1 LARRPRRRKRDL
13 GKLVDALPGQ
23 LRQKALTH
31 SSWTGERADSYG
43 RLAFLGD
50 SVLGLAIASELFDRF
65 GREDIGRLTKIQN
78 QAVSGRACAEVA
90 NALGLE
96 ERLREVAEEG
106 VPESGIEVDVLLA
119 SERALSSIVEALIG
133 ACYIEHGYERTAAAV
148 VKAFGPQIQ
157 FAAETSIDFKSE
169 LQELLVQRGAR
180 VSYEVTEAAGPAH
193 DRRFEVAARIDEE
206 VAGTGSGRSKKAAEQ
221 AAAEQALEKVRRS

>member
-1 LARRPRRRKRDL
+1 LARRPRRRKREL
-13 GKLVDALPGQ
+13 GQ
-23 LRQKALTH
+23 LIDSLPDDLALKALTH
-31 SSWTGERADSYG
+31 SSWIDERADSYG

-65 GREDIGRLTKIQN
+65 GKEDIGRLTKIQN

-90 NALGLE
+90 DALGLE
-96 ERLREVAEEG
+96 ERLREVGADA
-106 VPESGIEVDVLLA
+106 PESGIEVDVLLA
-119 SERALSSIVEALIG
+119 SERAVSSIVEALIG
-133 ACYIEHGYERTAAAV
+133 ACYIAHGFQRTAAAV
-148 VKAFGPQIQ
+148 VRAFVPQID

-169 LQELLVQRGAR
+169 LQELLAQRGAR

-193 DRRFEVAARIDEE
+193 DRMFEVAARIDDE

-221 AAAEQALEKVRRS
+221 AAAEQALEKVRR

>member
-1 LARRPRRRKRDL
+1 VARRPRRRKREL
-13 GKLVDALPGQ
+13 GQ
-23 LRQKALTH
+23 LIDSLPDELARKALTH
-31 SSWTGERADSYG
+31 SSWIDERADSYG

-50 SVLGLAIASELFDRF
+50 SVLGLGVASELFDRF

-90 NALGLE
+90 EALGLE
-96 ERLREVAEEG
+96 TRLHEAG
-106 VPESGIEVDVLLA
+106 ADAPESGIEVDVLLS
-119 SERALSSIVEALIG
+119 SERAVSSIVEALIG
-133 ACYIEHGYERTAAAV
+133 ACYIAYGYERTATAV
-148 VKAFGPQIQ
+148 VRAFGPQID

-169 LQELLVQRGAR
+169 LQELLAQRGSR

-221 AAAEQALEKVRRS
+221 AAAEQALERVRRG